1 MSEQASKRNELI
13 GPVYEVQH
21 LATFTVGS
29 KHGLLRADDG
39 MRKLRLMERSQG
51 IWTMDCEIMIDK
63 RFLVI
68 LDKKTGVRV
77 NFIIY
82 LTYLTLFIFNSKK
95 LN

>member
-1 MSEQASKRNELI
+1 MMSEQTSKRNELI

-51 IWTMDCEIMIDK
+51 VWTMDCEIMIDK

-68 LDKKTGVRV
+68 LDKKTGVIV
-77 NFIIY
+77 NFIY
-82 LTYLTLFIFNSKK
+82 LFNL
-95 LN
+95 LNSFY

>member
-1 MSEQASKRNELI
+1 MSEQTSKRNELI

-51 IWTMDCEIMIDK
+51 VWTRDCEIMIDK

-68 LDKKTGVRV
+68 LDKKTGVIV
-77 NFIIY
+77 NFIY
-82 LTYLTLFIFNSKK
+82 LFNL
-95 LN
+95 LNSFY

>member
-1 MSEQASKRNELI
+1 MSEQTSKRNELI

-51 IWTMDCEIMIDK
+51 VWTMDCEIMIDK

-68 LDKKTGVRV
+68 LDKKTGVIV
-77 NFIIY
+77 NFIY
-82 LTYLTLFIFNSKK
+82 LFNL
-95 LN
+95 LNSFY

>member
-1 MSEQASKRNELI
+1 MMSEQTSKRNELI

-51 IWTMDCEIMIDK
+51 VWTMDCEIMIDK

-68 LDKKTGVRV
+68 LDKKTGVSV
-77 NFIIY
+77 NFIY
-82 LTYLTLFIFNSKK
+82 LTY
-95 LN
+95 

>member
-1 MSEQASKRNELI
+1 MMSDQTTKRNELI

-51 IWTMDCEIMIDK
+51 VWTMDCEIMIDK
-63 RFLVI
+63 KFLVI
-68 LDKKTGVRV
+68 LDKKTGV
-77 NFIIY
+77 NI
-82 LTYLTLFIFNSKK
+82 
-95 LN
+95 